1 MAQIKIYPKGLYMDK
16 KRDGAPAF
24 VKGKLSIK
32 YDEFLAW
39 LPTQKE
45 FINEKG
51 YMKFDLLKSEKDGKL
66 YFTLDTYKASSTDGV
81 PFVGKSDVQK
91 ASDEFNA
98 SDISWE

>member
-1 MAQIKIYPKGLYMDK
+1 MAQIKIYPKGLYIDK
-16 KRDGAPAF
+16 PREGAPAF

-51 YMKFDLLKSEKDGKL
+51 YMKFDLLKSDKEGKL
-66 YFTLDTYKASSTDGV
+66 YFTLDTYKSTSTDGV
-81 PFVGKSDVQK
+81 PFEGKSDVK
-91 ASDEFNA
+91 EAADGFNA
-98 SDISWE
+98 SDVTW